1 MRVLSDETLIHPLVS
16 PAIIKSRTDFSIQP
30 THGLSKQM
38 TFDRSKAMRNAER
51 FIAQGKIR
59 SAIDEYKEVVK
70 HDTRDFGT
78 LNLLGDLHAKEGNK
92 NEAARC
98 YERVAEH
105 YSKQGFSQKAI
116 AIYNKIARIKPD
128 APEVSE
134 KLAELYKSKG
144 SVSEAKSHYTTLAE
158 HYLKNGYRTEA
169 YSIWKQIGILDPNNT
184 QVYITLAEA
193 YLEDQDLDEA
203 AESYCE
209 AANRFSRAGDHQSA
223 VDSLTKA
230 LTINPNNVNS
240 LNTFVKE
247 LDQVGRVDEA
257 VEKLEDMLQTNP
269 RNRDVA
275 RLLIDCHIKCGR
287 PDDAER
293 VLIKLVEFEP
303 SNYEK
308 FLELVSMYLERREAS
323 AASRA
328 LSMCSEHMLMGGQ
341 SDKLRS
347 DLELILALDEN
358 ELAALRMLV
367 RYYSWKRDKEFLQEA
382 LVKMAG
388 VARDSESVEDERY
401 ALSQL
406 IIIVPH
412 EIEFADRL
420 NEINAQHGFQD
431 NPFDETILQE
441 QFGDVETIDFDVTV
455 STATADFESTGFEL
469 EGNSGSVSTS
479 TGAADTD
486 LYQETL
492 QEVSTEDVI
501 EEEILAP
508 TYESDLDKEV
518 ESLRFYIENEYF
530 ELANRTLG
538 ELREKFGQN
547 VEFDE
552 IEVRL
557 NAAISNQTSGSKPL
571 DIAEIRNEFGI
582 DEVDAVDDS
591 DYETRYQMG
600 IAYQEMGLLEEAIRE
615 YQDAIALVRPYAGTR
630 RFFQCANLL
639 GHCFIQNSM
648 ANLAL
653 TWYQRA
659 LETPDLN
666 EDEKQGIWYELAHAY
681 EADGDVEN
689 AGRYFEQVYAE
700 NVDYRDVGERI
711 KRLTVQAA

>member
-1 MRVLSDETLIHPLVS
+1 
-16 PAIIKSRTDFSIQP
+16 
-30 THGLSKQM
+30 
-38 TFDRSKAMRNAER
+38 MRNAER

-70 HDTRDFGT
+70 HDSRDFGT

-92 NEAARC
+92 NDAVRC

-128 APEVSE
+128 SHEVSE

-144 SVSEAKSHYTTLAE
+144 SVPEAKSHYTTLAE

-169 YSIWKQIGILDPNNT
+169 YTIWKQIGILDPNNT

-193 YLEDQDLDEA
+193 FLEDQDLDEA
-203 AESYCE
+203 AEAYCE
-209 AANRFSRAGDHQSA
+209 AANRFSRAGDHHSA

-230 LTINPNNVNS
+230 LTINPTNVNS

-247 LDQVGRVDEA
+247 LDQLGRGEEA

-287 PDDAER
+287 PNDAER

-303 SNYEK
+303 ANYEK
-308 FLELVSMYLERREAS
+308 FLELVSMYLDRREAG

-347 DLELILALDEN
+347 DLELILEIDEN
-358 ELAALRMLV
+358 ELAAIRMLV
-367 RYYSWKRDKEFLQEA
+367 RYYSWKRDKEALQDT
-382 LVKMAG
+382 LIKMAR
-388 VARDSESVEDERY
+388 VSRKAEAVEDERY

-406 IIIVPH
+406 TIIVPH
-412 EIEFADRL
+412 EIEFSDRL
-420 NEINAQHGFQD
+420 NEINKQFGFED
-431 NPFDETILQE
+431 NPFDERILQE
-441 QFGDVETIDFDVTV
+441 QFSDVEVVDFDIPASPQVEIA
-455 STATADFESTGFEL
+455 SNGFEL
-469 EGNSGSVSTS
+469 EGNSGVIRPATDSI
-479 TGAADTD
+479 AAE
-486 LYQETL
+486 LYEHTV
-492 QEVSTEDVI
+492 QEVTSEDFV

-508 TYESDLDKEV
+508 TYESDLDKEI
-518 ESLRFYIENEYF
+518 ESLSFYIENEYF
-530 ELANRTLG
+530 DLASRTIN
-538 ELREKFGQN
+538 ELRERFGQHS
-547 VEFDE
+547 ELDE
-552 IEVRL
+552 IESRL
-557 NAAISNQTSGSKPL
+557 KIAISNQTNGSKRL

-582 DEVDAVDDS
+582 DEIEVIDDS
-591 DYETRYQMG
+591 DYDTHYQMG

-615 YQDAIALVRPYAGTR
+615 YQDAIALVRPNDGTR

-659 LETPDLN
+659 LETVDLN
-666 EDEKQGIWYELAHAY
+666 DDEKQGIWYELAHAY
-681 EADGDVEN
+681 EAEGDVEN

-711 KRLTVQAA
+711 KKLTVQAA